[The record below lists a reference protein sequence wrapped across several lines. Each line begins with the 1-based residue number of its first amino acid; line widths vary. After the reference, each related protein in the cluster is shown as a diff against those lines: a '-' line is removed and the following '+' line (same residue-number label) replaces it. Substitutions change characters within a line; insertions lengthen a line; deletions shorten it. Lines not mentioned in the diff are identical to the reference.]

1 MWLAQEDPSVQI
13 AAEAMQAFRAESAQ
27 EAAPGALPEAVLQLL
42 PKNLYTGKLTR
53 LCSDCVFQWQC
64 QSDRCCPASD
74 ALVLQQ

>member
-1 MWLAQEDPSVQI
+1 MQI